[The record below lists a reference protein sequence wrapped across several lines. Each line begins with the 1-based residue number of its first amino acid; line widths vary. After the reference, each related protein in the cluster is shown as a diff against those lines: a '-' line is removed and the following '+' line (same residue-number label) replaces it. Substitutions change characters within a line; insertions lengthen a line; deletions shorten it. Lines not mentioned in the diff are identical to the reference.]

1 MDSIRNLGLNIVGI
15 MCIPP
20 YDQDSTKFFS
30 QMKVLSEKVNLTQ
43 TSMGM
48 SSDFLI
54 ASKHLSTYVRIGSS
68 IFGQRS

>member
-1 MDSIRNLGLNIVGI
+1 

-48 SSDFLI
+48 SSDYLNAIEFDATFL
-54 ASKHLSTYVRIGSS
+54 RIGSS
-68 IFGQRS
+68 IFGQRG